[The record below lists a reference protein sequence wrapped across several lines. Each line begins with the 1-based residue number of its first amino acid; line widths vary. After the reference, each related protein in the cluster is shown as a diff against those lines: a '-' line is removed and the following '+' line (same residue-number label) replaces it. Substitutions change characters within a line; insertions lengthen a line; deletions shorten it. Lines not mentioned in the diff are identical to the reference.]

1 MSPVDD
7 RHGASYTPHMALAPP
22 QLPMSDRSERRGRL
36 GRVLGTALLYGA
48 LGPPIGTLYVV
59 LSGSR
64 PSSGTFI
71 DTITTA
77 AALSLIAYVLTLV
90 PALLTGIF
98 VGFLLQPRGPV
109 AHVMGAGLIGWL
121 ATGGWLIGGYDLIGG
136 LAATTV
142 AAIVEG
148 LAHLYGRVRRLNS
161 A

>member
-1 MSPVDD
+1 MRD
-7 RHGASYTPHMALAPP
+7 RA
-22 QLPMSDRSERRGRL
+22 DRRGRL
-36 GRVLGTALLYGA
+36 GRVFGTALLYGA

-71 DTITTA
+71 DTVTTA
-77 AALSLIAYVLTLV
+77 AALSLIAYVLYLV

-98 VGFLLQPRGPV
+98 VGFLVQPRGPV
-109 AHVMGAGLIGWL
+109 AHVMGAGPIGWL
-121 ATGGWLIGGYDLIGG
+121 AAGGWLVYWTGSPSGFGVRALIGG
-136 LAATTV
+136 LAAITV

-148 LAHLYGRVRRLNS
+148 LAHVYGRVRHLNS